1 MDYILFKQIRLTLD
15 LNQSQFGKLLGVS
28 RSYVSMMETN
38 RRIIPED
45 IAKTVKQ
52 KVDSDLI
59 IQIEELL
66 NAKLSLSGQK

>member
-28 RSYVSMMETN
+28 RTYVSMMETN
-38 RRIIPED
+38 RRIIPGD